1 MLSLEM
7 NDRVAVVGSA
17 FTADLMRHATLW
29 QNGTLTDLGVPA
41 GEQESIGCDVNNLNR
56 VVGAVTHDFL
66 VASAATWQNGSWTLL
81 PAIEPGAAS
90 DPLKPFVRLEAAVF
104 VNIRGDIVAV
114 GFDSR
119 VPWRSKS
126 LRLVR
131 E

>member
-1 MLSLEM
+1 LPGGIGVHRRPHASCDVLAER
-7 NDRVAVVGSA
+7 NADRS
-17 FTADLMRHATLW
+17 RR
-29 QNGTLTDLGVPA
+29 PA